1 MNEAHFQTAGLTDF
15 DIAEIT
21 PCWLT
26 ATAFVFWWPQLLKL
40 VMVCRI
46 PSDTLTLP
54 DTKMKNIYK
63 YTFMVSMLTYQVSD
77 TLFKFAR

>member
-1 MNEAHFQTAGLTDF
+1 MSEAHFQTAGLSDLNNT
-15 DIAEIT
+15 EIT
-21 PCWLT
+21 QCWLT

-40 VMVCRI
+40 ETVCRI

-63 YTFMVSMLTYQVSD
+63 YTFMASKLTYLVSD
-77 TLFKFAR
+77 TLFKLAR